1 VVGAV
6 AAACAIAIAA
16 PFALRGGGS
25 PTPLAA
31 TPSTPSTP
39 QLPKGA
45 LSGDL
50 DGDGTS
56 DIVRM
61 SAGGMLRIDL
71 GSGTTLRRRL
81 SGNPVLEGLT
91 RIAAGGL
98 AVATS
103 TRASDRMEGRV
114 WSIRRVDGT
123 HLVRVRFAARAVIGS
138 QPGFETAWIGADLRL
153 HDGGL
158 NPLQHGEDNA
168 AVLTR
173 TWTLH
178 DGHLTHARSGVWCWD
193 RSGSQ
198 TPAPCAPGQDWSYD
212 VGPRGDLPAPMPA
225 AGIRAAGPSGI
236 VTSDG
241 YAWSLHRA
249 TPPGPA
255 ESTNYDL
262 VVKGGG
268 STQSIAVPA
277 GWAPA
282 IYGTPA
288 RIGDLTQGVLLS
300 QEGGDSDTWCVY
312 VRWGGQVQQLQ
323 TQGPVGLG
331 GGFTSGGM
339 TAYLSWMSGDGQLF
353 TRVGTP
359 RPDRY
364 HVYAWQPIGASAST
378 PPTLVAED
386 LGVVCIDQ
394 TLDTYGSCP
403 G

>member
-6 AAACAIAIAA
+6 AAACALAIAA

-25 PTPLAA
+25 PTPPAV

-39 QLPKGA
+39 QLRKGA

-50 DGDGTS
+50 DGDGTP
-56 DIVRM
+56 DIVRI

-71 GSGTTLRRRL
+71 GSGTALRRQL

-103 TRASDRMEGRV
+103 TRASDRMDGRV

-123 HLVRVRFAARAVIGS
+123 HLVRVPFAARAVIGS
-138 QPGFETAWIGADLRL
+138 QPGLETSWIGADLRL
-153 HDGGL
+153 DDGSL
-158 NPLQHGEDNA
+158 DPLQRGEDH
-168 AVLTR
+168 VVVVTR
-173 TWTLH
+173 TWTRH

-198 TPAPCAPGQDWSYD
+198 PPAPCATGQDWSYD
-212 VGPRGDLPAPMPA
+212 VGPRADLPALLPT
-225 AGIRAAGPSGI
+225 AGTREAGPGGI
-236 VTSDG
+236 VTPDG
-241 YAWSLHRA
+241 YAWSLRRA
-249 TPPGPA
+249 TPLGSV
-255 ESTNYDL
+255 ESANYDL

-268 STQSIAVPA
+268 TTQSIAVPA

-282 IYGTPA
+282 MYRTPA
-288 RIGDLTQGVLLS
+288 RIGDLTQGVILS
-300 QEGGDSDTWCVY
+300 QEGGDSDTWRVY

-339 TAYLSWMSGDGQLF
+339 TAYLSWMSADGSLY
-353 TRVGTP
+353 TRFGTP
-359 RPDRY
+359 RPGHF
-364 HVYAWQPIGASAST
+364 HVYAWMPTGVSAST
-378 PPTLVAED
+378 APVLAAQD

-394 TLDTYGSCP
+394 TLDTYGTCP